1 MNKFLTAV
9 FAATLL
15 SSTALAEVTIV
26 AKPGEK
32 TITLVCSDDVL
43 PGTVVLSNPPK
54 VNCKDFGLAKALI
67 GTGVTIGPDVNVDR
81 IARAVRR
88 ATREKRN
95 TNATPLPVKT
105 AKRFLSAEER
115 LEKDFEG
122 LGLSEFCKDYIRE
135 HMYSM
140 DVHGD
145 MVEECTNLEK
155 GLTRWGD
162 KIVKRKKPR
171 FTQENYQPRNFD
183 PHTGKDVSEQSRQ
196 KRGVWQAIDG
206 VNDDTNPEFTKKFPG
221 ITRNREF
228 FISGTSSCRGWVPVQ
243 DIVDGKCLNGKVK
256 VD

>member
-1 MNKFLTAV
+1 MKKFLTAV

-15 SSTALAEVTIV
+15 SSTALAD
-26 AKPGEK
+26 EK
-32 TITLVCSDDVL
+32 TITLVCSEDVL

-54 VNCKDFGLAKALI
+54 VNCKDFELAETLI
-67 GTGVTIGPDVNVDR
+67 GTGVTIGPSVNVDR

-88 ATREKRN
+88 ATRGKRK
-95 TNATPLPVKT
+95 TRVTPLPVKT
-105 AKRFLSAEER
+105 TQRFLSAEER

-122 LGLSEFCKDYIRE
+122 SGLSEFCKDYIRE
-135 HMYSM
+135 HMHSM

-145 MVEECTNLEK
+145 MIEECTNLEK

-171 FTQENYQPRNFD
+171 FTQRSEGWID
-183 PHTGKDVSEQSRQ
+183 LPHNPDRHDGKYVSEQFRQ
-196 KRGVWQAIDG
+196 ERGVWQPIDG
-206 VNDDTNPEFTKKFPG
+206 MDDDINPEFTKKFPG

>member
-15 SSTALAEVTIV
+15 SSTALAGVTVV

-67 GTGVTIGPDVNVDR
+67 GTGVTIGPDANVDR

-88 ATREKRN
+88 ATRENRE
-95 TNATPLPVKT
+95 AGVTPLPV
-105 AKRFLSAEER
+105 RFLSAEER

-135 HMYSM
+135 HMHSM

-145 MVEECTNLEK
+145 MIEECTNLEK
-155 GLTRWGD
+155 GLTRWGE

-183 PHTGKDVSEQSRQ
+183 RHTGKYVSEQSRQ
-196 KRGVWQAIDG
+196 KRGVWQAIGG
-206 VNDDTNPEFTKKFPG
+206 VNDNTNPEFTKKFPG

>member
-15 SSTALAEVTIV
+15 SSTALAD
-26 AKPGEK
+26 EK
-32 TITLVCSDDVL
+32 TITLVCSEDVL

-54 VNCKDFGLAKALI
+54 VNCKDFGLAKTLI
-67 GTGVTIGPDVNVDR
+67 GTGVTIGPSVNVDR

-88 ATREKRN
+88 ATREKRK
-95 TNATPLPVKT
+95 TRVTPLPVKT
-105 AKRFLSAEER
+105 TQRFPSSSER

-171 FTQENYQPRNFD
+171 FTLENYQPRNSD
-183 PHTGKDVSEQSRQ
+183 RHDDKYVSEQPRQ
-196 KRGVWQAIDG
+196 ERGVWQPLDG
-206 VNDDTNPEFTKKFPG
+206 MDDDINPEFTKKFPG

-243 DIVDGKCLNGKVK
+243 DIVNGKCLNGKVK

>member
-1 MNKFLTAV
+1 MNKFLTVV
-9 FAATLL
+9 FAATLF
-15 SSTALAEVTIV
+15 SSTALAGVTVV

-54 VNCKDFGLAKALI
+54 VNCKDFGLAKTLI

-88 ATREKRN
+88 ATRENRE
-95 TNATPLPVKT
+95 AGVTPLPVKT
-105 AKRFLSAEER
+105 ARGFLSAEER

-122 LGLSEFCKDYIRE
+122 LGLSQFCKDYIRE

-171 FTQENYQPRNFD
+171 FTQENYRPRNFD
-183 PHTGKDVSEQSRQ
+183 RHTGKSVSEQPRQ
-196 KRGVWQAIDG
+196 NRGVWQAIDG

-243 DIVDGKCLNGKVK
+243 DIVNGKCLNGKVK

>member
-54 VNCKDFGLAKALI
+54 VNCKDFGLAKTLI

-81 IARAVRR
+81 ITRAVRR
-88 ATREKRN
+88 ATLKGQSRPDRSK
-95 TNATPLPVKT
+95 PWPT
-105 AKRFLSAEER
+105 AKRFER
-115 LEKDFEG
+115 FE
-122 LGLSEFCKDYIRE
+122 
-135 HMYSM
+135 
-140 DVHGD
+140 
-145 MVEECTNLEK
+145 
-155 GLTRWGD
+155 
-162 KIVKRKKPR
+162 
-171 FTQENYQPRNFD
+171 QP
-183 PHTGKDVSEQSRQ
+183 RQ
-196 KRGVWQAIDG
+196 KRGVWQPLDG
-206 VNDDTNPEFTKKFPG
+206 VNDNTNPEFAKKFPG
-221 ITRNREF
+221 IARNREF

-243 DIVDGKCLNGKVK
+243 DIVNGKCRDGKVK

>member
-32 TITLVCSDDVL
+32 TITLVCSKDVL

-54 VNCKDFGLAKALI
+54 VNCKDFGLAKTLI

-105 AKRFLSAEER
+105 AKRFLSSEER

-122 LGLSEFCKDYIRE
+122 LGLSEFCKDYIRK

-171 FTQENYQPRNFD
+171 FTQEDYQPRNFD
-183 PHTGKDVSEQSRQ
+183 RHTGKSVSEQPRQ
-196 KRGVWQAIDG
+196 KRGVWQSLDG
-206 VNDDTNPEFTKKFPG
+206 VNDNTNSKFAKKFPG

-243 DIVDGKCLNGKVK
+243 DIVNGKCRDGKVK

>member
-1 MNKFLTAV
+1 MYKLLAAV

-15 SSTALAEVTIV
+15 SSTALAEVTLV

-32 TITLVCSDDVL
+32 TITLVCSKDVL

-54 VNCKDFGLAKALI
+54 VNCKDFGLAKTLI

-88 ATREKRN
+88 ATRENRN
-95 TNATPLPVKT
+95 TRVTPLPVKT
-105 AKRFLSAEER
+105 ARGFLSAEER

-135 HMYSM
+135 HMHSM

-171 FTQENYQPRNFD
+171 FTQEDYQPRNFD
-183 PHTGKDVSEQSRQ
+183 RHTGKSVSKQPR
-196 KRGVWQAIDG
+196 RAVGVWQPIDG
-206 VNDDTNPEFTKKFPG
+206 VNDDPNPEFTKKFPG

-243 DIVDGKCLNGKVK
+243 DIVNGKCRDGKVK

>member
-1 MNKFLTAV
+1 MNKFLAAV

-15 SSTALAEVTIV
+15 SSTALAGITVV

-54 VNCKDFGLAKALI
+54 VNCKDFGLAKTLI

-88 ATREKRN
+88 ATLKGQPRQDRFLKPR
-95 TNATPLPVKT
+95 PT
-105 AKRFLSAEER
+105 AKRF
-115 LEKDFEG
+115 KDFE
-122 LGLSEFCKDYIRE
+122 
-135 HMYSM
+135 
-140 DVHGD
+140 
-145 MVEECTNLEK
+145 
-155 GLTRWGD
+155 
-162 KIVKRKKPR
+162 
-171 FTQENYQPRNFD
+171 QP
-183 PHTGKDVSEQSRQ
+183 RQ
-196 KRGVWQAIDG
+196 KRGVWQPLDG
-206 VNDDTNPEFTKKFPG
+206 VNDNTNPEFAKKFPG

-243 DIVDGKCLNGKVK
+243 DIVNGKCRDGKVK

>member
-1 MNKFLTAV
+1 MYKFLTAV

-15 SSTALAEVTIV
+15 SSTVLAD
-26 AKPGEK
+26 EK
-32 TITLVCSDDVL
+32 TITLVCSYDVL

-54 VNCKDFGLAKALI
+54 VNCKDFELAETLI
-67 GTGVTIGPDVNVDR
+67 GTGVTIGPSVNVDR
-81 IARAVRR
+81 IARAGRR
-88 ATREKRN
+88 ATREKRK
-95 TNATPLPVKT
+95 TRVTPLPV
-105 AKRFLSAEER
+105 RFLSAEER

-171 FTQENYQPRNFD
+171 FTQEDYQPRNFD
-183 PHTGKDVSEQSRQ
+183 RHTGKSVSEQPRQ

-243 DIVDGKCLNGKVK
+243 DIVNGKCLNGKVK

>member
-15 SSTALAEVTIV
+15 SSTALAD
-26 AKPGEK
+26 EK
-32 TITLVCSDDVL
+32 TITLVCSEDVL
-43 PGTVVLSNPPK
+43 PGTVVLSNPLK

-67 GTGVTIGPDVNVDR
+67 GTGVTIGPDVTVDR

-88 ATREKRN
+88 ATWKNRKTEV
-95 TNATPLPVKT
+95 TPLPVKT
-105 AKRFLSAEER
+105 ARRFLSAEER

-122 LGLSEFCKDYIRE
+122 SGLSEFCKDYIRE
-135 HMYSM
+135 HMHSM

-145 MVEECTNLEK
+145 MIEECTKLEK

-171 FTQENYQPRNFD
+171 FTLENYQPRNSD
-183 PHTGKDVSEQSRQ
+183 RHDGKYVLEQPRQ
-196 KRGVWQAIDG
+196 ERGVWQSING
-206 VNDDTNPEFTKKFPG
+206 VDDDINPEFTKKFPG

-228 FISGTSSCRGWVPVQ
+228 FISGTSSCRGWVPIQ

>member
-1 MNKFLTAV
+1 MNKFLAAV

-32 TITLVCSDDVL
+32 TITLVCSKDVL

-54 VNCKDFGLAKALI
+54 VNCKDFGLAKTLI

-88 ATREKRN
+88 ATRKGQSQPDRILRRPWL
-95 TNATPLPVKT
+95 TD
-105 AKRFLSAEER
+105 KRFE
-115 LEKDFEG
+115 
-122 LGLSEFCKDYIRE
+122 
-135 HMYSM
+135 
-140 DVHGD
+140 
-145 MVEECTNLEK
+145 
-155 GLTRWGD
+155 
-162 KIVKRKKPR
+162 
-171 FTQENYQPRNFD
+171 QPRQ
-183 PHTGKDVSEQSRQ
+183 E
-196 KRGVWQAIDG
+196 RGVWQPLDG
-206 VNDDTNPEFTKKFPG
+206 VNDNTNPEFAKKFPG

-243 DIVDGKCLNGKVK
+243 DIVDGKCRDGKVK

>member
-1 MNKFLTAV
+1 MKKFLTV
-9 FAATLL
+9 IFAATLL
-15 SSTALAEVTIV
+15 SSTALAD
-26 AKPGEK
+26 EK
-32 TITLVCSDDVL
+32 TITLVCSEEVL

-54 VNCKDFGLAKALI
+54 VNCKDFELAETLI
-67 GTGVTIGPDVNVDR
+67 GTGVTIGPSVNVDR

-88 ATREKRN
+88 ATREKRK
-95 TNATPLPVKT
+95 TKVTSLPVKT
-105 AKRFLSAEER
+105 TQR

-228 FISGTSSCRGWVPVQ
+228 FISGTSSCRGWVPIQ

-256 VD
+256 VN